1 MNLYPAIDLLEKKV
15 VTLVQGVR
23 GTQTTEH
30 KDPLDVYARWVREG
44 AEWVHV
50 IDLDAAFGKGDHRL
64 MIEDFLDAK
73 RAKLQIGGGIRT
85 TEQVARLLSR
95 GAERVIVG
103 TRGIEEPSWLAEITQ
118 QHPDQIVLAV
128 DAKNGKI
135 VTRGWAKNTGQDVIE
150 VMRKMSRLPLAGF
163 LFTSVN
169 VEGKMQGLDH
179 DSIVQV
185 FHATELPVIA
195 SGGVTDYDDLKFLK
209 GLGVEGAV
217 LGAALY
223 QGRIDFQVAKNLVEG
238 V

>member
-1 MNLYPAIDLLEKKV
+1 MKLYPAIDLLEHKV

-30 KDPLDVYARWVREG
+30 KDPLDVYERWVNAG
-44 AEWVHV
+44 AEWIHV
-50 IDLDAAFGKGDHRL
+50 IDLDAAFGRGDHRL
-64 MIEDFLDAK
+64 MIENFLDAN

-85 TEQVARLLSR
+85 TEQVSRLLGR

-103 TRGIEEPSWLAEITQ
+103 TRGIEDPSWLAEITQ
-118 QHPDQIVLAV
+118 QHPDRVVLAV
-128 DAKNGKI
+128 DAKDGKI
-135 VTRGWAKNTGQDVIE
+135 VTRGWAQNTGQDVIE
-150 VMRKMSRLPLAGF
+150 VMRRMSRLPLAGF
-163 LFTSVN
+163 LFTAVN
-169 VEGKMQGLDH
+169 VEGRMQGLDH
-179 DSIVQV
+179 DAIVQV

-195 SGGVTDYDDLKFLK
+195 AGGVTNYDDLKFLK

-223 QGRIDFQVAKNLVEG
+223 QGRIEFAVAKNLVEG

>member
-1 MNLYPAIDLLEKKV
+1 VKLYPAIDLLEGRV
-15 VTLVQGVR
+15 VTLVEGKR
-23 GTQTTEH
+23 GSQTTETN
-30 KDPLDVYARWVREG
+30 DPLGVYARWVREG

-64 MIEDFLDAK
+64 MIENFLDAK
-73 RAKLQIGGGIRT
+73 RAKLQVGGGIRT

-103 TRGIEEPSWLAEITQ
+103 TRGIEDPSWLAETAQ
-118 QHPDQIVLAV
+118 QHPDRIVLAV
-128 DAKNGKI
+128 DARNGKI

-163 LFTSVN
+163 LFTAVN
-169 VEGKMQGLDH
+169 VEGKMQGMDY
-179 DSIVQV
+179 DAIVQV

-195 SGGVTDYDDLKFLK
+195 SGGVTSYDDLKFLK

-223 QGRIDFQVAKNLVEG
+223 QGRIEFGVAKNLVEG